1 MLGLSIRLRPADL
14 DLLDTVAK
22 TEGIARAQL
31 ARQMVED
38 SLHMMRLAKPIA
50 DVLYKDMERQN
61 MAPPYCH
68 DYLVYLCTKRYGE
81 ILAEQARVEARP
93 TELPKSS

>member
-22 TEGIARAQL
+22 KEGIARAQL

-61 MAPPYCH
+61 MTPPYCH

-81 ILAEQARVEARP
+81 IVAEQARGDVRQADP
-93 TELPKSS
+93 PKSP